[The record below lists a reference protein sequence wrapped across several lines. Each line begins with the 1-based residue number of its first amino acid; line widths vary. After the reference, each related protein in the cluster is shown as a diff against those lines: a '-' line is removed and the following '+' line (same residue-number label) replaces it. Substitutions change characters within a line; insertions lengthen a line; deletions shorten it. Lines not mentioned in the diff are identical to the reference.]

1 MYRPPPDYPRAS
13 SSPTIILLVA
23 GLTGVLG
30 FLIGFLTGLGSGEL
44 AAAPAPRVTVT
55 VEGELDPDTQP
66 TDPAPSDPAPSDPAP
81 SDPAPSDAAP
91 SDPAASP
98 PAADP
103 SASAP
108 VTSDPSAGAPD
119 DPVTSNPGDP
129 LASMRTLVVGVDIQ
143 PGTYRTTGP
152 AGGTGQ
158 CYWARM
164 NSTTGDIGDVID
176 AGMPSGPATVTIAAT
191 DKSFQTAGCGE
202 WTRA

>member
-66 TDPAPSDPAPSDPAP
+66 TDPVPSDAAPSDPAA
-81 SDPAPSDAAP
+81 

-108 VTSDPSAGAPD
+108 VTPDPSAGAPD
-119 DPVTSNPGDP
+119 DPVASNPGDP

-152 AGGTGQ
+152 AGGTGP

-191 DKSFQTAGCGE
+191 DKSFQTAGCAE

>member
-55 VEGELDPDTQP
+55 VEGELDPGTQP
-66 TDPAPSDPAPSDPAP
+66 TDPVPSDAVPSDPAA
-81 SDPAPSDAAP
+81 

-152 AGGTGQ
+152 AGGAGQ

-191 DKSFQTAGCGE
+191 DKSFQTAGCAE

>member
-55 VEGELDPDTQP
+55 VEGELDPDAQP
-66 TDPAPSDPAPSDPAP
+66 TDPVPSDPAA
-81 SDPAPSDAAP
+81 

-108 VTSDPSAGAPD
+108 VTSDPSAGPPD

-152 AGGTGQ
+152 AGGGGQ

-191 DKSFQTAGCGE
+191 DKSFQTAGCAE